1 MNPQLS
7 RILVVD
13 DEPDMC
19 WALENTLAADGYQ
32 VTVSSTGAEALQ
44 RMAEGT
50 YAVAFIDAKLPDVD
64 GLKLAEM
71 IHQQDARTAIVL
83 VSGYYYQEDQAIT
96 EGLRRDRFM
105 GFIAKPFDLNTVR
118 QMARKAVQ
126 RAVLGS

>member
-1 MNPQLS
+1 MDLQPYW
-7 RILVVD
+7 ILVVD

-19 WALENTLAADGYQ
+19 WALENILSTDGYQ
-32 VTVSSTGAEALQ
+32 ITVASTGTEALQ
-44 RMAEGT
+44 RLAERT

-71 IHQQDARTAIVL
+71 IREQDARTAIVL

-118 QMARKAVQ
+118 QMAHKAVQ
-126 RAVLGS
+126 RAG

>member
-1 MNPQLS
+1 MNLQLPWV
-7 RILVVD
+7 LVVD

-19 WALENTLAADGYQ
+19 WALESTLSADGYQ
-32 VTVSSTGAEALQ
+32 VTLASNGAEALQ
-44 RMAEGT
+44 RMAERP

-71 IHQQDARTAIVL
+71 IHRQDARTSIVL

-126 RAVLGS
+126 QAGLGG